1 MREAFKVKLE
11 KYQSEGRAIVYVD
24 ESGFAHEST
33 RSHGYSKVGERCLG
47 QLDWGAKAR
56 TNVIGALLNGLVVT
70 VALFSFNVDSD
81 TFSAWMTQELLPN
94 VPKKSVIV
102 MDNAAFHKRKDM
114 LESISSLGCIPD
126 FLPTYSPDLNPIEQ
140 SWAQIKSIRR
150 KFRYSV
156 DELFVSPH
164 FKNLFMVR

>member
-1 MREAFKVKLE
+1 MGYLEVDMAYAGQFRKKL
-11 KYQSEGRAIVYVD
+11 
-24 ESGFAHEST
+24 
-33 RSHGYSKVGERCLG
+33 L
-47 QLDWGAKAR
+47 
-56 TNVIGALLNGLVVT
+56 
-70 VALFSFNVDSD
+70 
-81 TFSAWMTQELLPN
+81 
-94 VPKKSVIV
+94 SV
-102 MDNAAFHKRKDM
+102 
-114 LESISSLGCIPD
+114 GCIAE

>member
-33 RSHGYSKVGERCLG
+33 RSHGYSKIGERCFG

-56 TNVIGALLNGLVVT
+56 TNVIGALLNGLLVT

-94 VPKKSVIV
+94 VPKNSVIV
-102 MDNAAFHKRKDM
+102 MDNAAFHQRKDI
-114 LESISSLGCIPD
+114 LESTGVYC
-126 FLPTYSPDLNPIEQ
+126 
-140 SWAQIKSIRR
+140 
-150 KFRYSV
+150 
-156 DELFVSPH
+156 
-164 FKNLFMVR
+164 